1 MAGAGPADNEAKL
14 GKGVSLKKAT
24 PIEALTTKPKEFVGK
39 TVRVDGVAKAV
50 CAMMG
55 CWMAV
60 AVDETDP
67 ASPTVRLKVE
77 DGVIVFPMSAKGKKV
92 SAEGVFELVRPTTWK
107 HGKRPASTRRRI
119 RTRRL
124 STRSRPRERSS
135 SSACGSRED
144 SESSSAAARASE
156 RGAPRAVKK
165 ERKRAAGGSFP
176 RAAASPAPPR
186 PRGPAAADRAARS
199 RRTRTPR

>member
-1 MAGAGPADNEAKL
+1 MKTLAHAAAALTITTTIAMTMAASAMAAAGAETKL
-14 GKGVSLKKAT
+14 GKGVKLGKAT

-92 SAEGVFELVRPTTWK
+92 SAEGVFELVRA
-107 HGKRPASTRRRI
+107 HDMEA
-119 RTRRL
+119 
-124 STRSRPRERSS
+124 RE
-135 SSACGSRED
+135 
-144 SESSSAAARASE
+144 
-156 RGAPRAVKK
+156 
-165 ERKRAAGGSFP
+165 AAGEHAKEDP
-176 RAAASPAPPR
+176 NASPQYQIKAT
-186 PRGPAAADRAARS
+186 GAVIK
-199 RRTRTPR
+199 